1 LNGVLTI
8 WVKTIDSP
16 SLSGWATTVGYI
28 LAALL
33 CIRAALVRKCA
44 GVGESVVWRSSAGV
58 LVFLGVNKQLDF
70 QTLLI
75 VIGRAAA
82 QTEGWYDDRRIV
94 QKLFVG
100 ALALA
105 FMGLVWWAV
114 TRHGFFLRNHRLAAV
129 GLGLVL
135 IYGLLRAAE
144 IDHLELSVSSEP
156 ADQPWLWIIEVTGVM
171 LCILGAARGCR
182 AFASAAH
189 KPRGSGRQSAPSR
202 REGNQGRLT
211 SGATVQGFN
220 AQSFVSRKSHP
231 DVPTDADR

>member
-8 WVKTIDSP
+8 WARAIDGP
-16 SLSGWATTVGYI
+16 SLFGWATTVGYI

-33 CIRAALVRKCA
+33 CIRAARVRKNA
-44 GVGESVVWRSSAGV
+44 GAGESAVWCASAG
-58 LVFLGVNKQLDF
+58 LLAFLGVNKQLNF

-82 QTEGWYDDRRIV
+82 QTEGWYDNRRVV

-100 ALALA
+100 TLALA

-114 TRHGFFLRNHRLAAV
+114 TRHGFFLRNHRLVAI

-144 IDHLELSVSSEP
+144 IDHLKLGVSSSP

-171 LCILGAARGCR
+171 LCILGAALGCR
-182 AFASAAH
+182 AFIPAR
-189 KPRGSGRQSAPSR
+189 PGI
-202 REGNQGRLT
+202 
-211 SGATVQGFN
+211 
-220 AQSFVSRKSHP
+220 
-231 DVPTDADR
+231 PTDADR